1 MTANIFGMFN
11 LTYILRLKFFFRML
25 RRKNCSS
32 SLDATVNYP
41 RAIPVAQTNARVDKM
56 ESNVFRHVEIVEVLV
71 AIIVA
76 QKNR

>member
-11 LTYILRLKFFFRML
+11 FTYILRFFFRML
-25 RRKNCSS
+25 RQKNCFL

-41 RAIPVAQTNARVDKM
+41 HTIPVAQTSARVDKM

-71 AIIVA
+71 AIIIA